1 MVKFVGIFSLKP
13 GVDPDE
19 AYKYWREKHTLWAKD
34 KMLPD
39 LRRYV
44 TSRVVR
50 HFGESDIYG
59 FAELWF
65 DDIESA
71 LRAVERL
78 RSAQPDEWLTEW
90 IEVPTRFLVTEEEVD
105 L

>member
-1 MVKFVGIFSLKP
+1 MVKFVGLFSLKP

-34 KMLPD
+34 KMLPE
-39 LRRYV
+39 LKRYV
-44 TSRVVR
+44 TNRVVR
-50 HFGESDIYG
+50 HFGETDIYG

-65 DDIESA
+65 DDMESA
-71 LRAVERL
+71 MRAIARL
-78 RSAQPDEWLTEW
+78 RSAQPDEFLDKF
-90 IEVPTRFLVTEEEVD
+90 IEAPTRFIVMGEEVE